1 MLYMYINI
9 WARYTGL
16 IYVFTSYD
24 NIFVNEIYVLHL
36 FMDTFD
42 KVTALFE
49 CNCTESCILTLRK

>member
-24 NIFVNEIYVLHL
+24 NIFVNEIL

-49 CNCTESCILTLRK
+49 CKCTESCILTLTK